1 MKPSPPSTC
10 STARKPN
17 LSLEADIQKRT
28 GLEFIAGLDE
38 AGRGAIAGP
47 VVAAAVI
54 LPLDS
59 PDISRLLSQV
69 NDSKQLSPIQRE
81 TQYRLIVAHALSF
94 GVGSSSAEEIDEIGI
109 IPANAKAMRTAIS
122 QLDPSPQYLLLD
134 GRMRLRN
141 EPLPQESVIRGDQL
155 SLSIAAAS
163 ILAKVSRDK
172 HMLELDERF
181 PQYGFA
187 RNKGYCTPEHVS
199 ALEQHGPCELH
210 RHSFAPIRKSL
221 L

>member
-163 ILAKVSRDK
+163 VLAKVSRDK